1 MPEFLNNLF
10 FTKQFIPHGHCYLW
24 KPELVGLH
32 IVSDSLIALA
42 YYSIPVMLVYLV
54 HKRRD
59 VPFHGMFLMFGAF
72 IIACGT
78 THLMEV
84 WTLWHPTYWLSG
96 SIKII
101 TAIVSLYTASE
112 MVSLLP
118 KVLALP
124 SPAQLQAANLALEK
138 EITERKWAESQIRTL
153 NAELE
158 QRVSERTA
166 ALRRS
171 NEELATEIVE
181 RKRVESALRE
191 SEQRYRFLADAM
203 PQIVWTAQPD
213 GGLDYYNQR
222 WYDYTGM
229 TFEQTKDWGWQ
240 LVLHPDDLQL
250 CLERWT
256 KAFQTGESYE
266 IEYRFKKAADGTY
279 RWHLSRALPMRN
291 SDGEIV
297 LWVGACT
304 DIDDQKRAA
313 EALRQSEEQLRRVVQ
328 NMPVMMNA
336 VDADGNII
344 IWNRECEEVTGYSA
358 NEIVR
363 NSKAIELLYPD
374 TAYRHQAMAAW
385 AECGSNYCNC
395 EWEINSKQGS
405 VKTVSWFN
413 ISEQFPIPGWAAW
426 GIGVDITERKRA
438 ELGIRQINAQLEQR
452 VVERTAQ
459 LEAANAELEAFSY
472 SVSHDLRAPL
482 RSIDGFSQALL
493 EDYMDK
499 LDAPGQN
506 YLHRV
511 RLATQR
517 MGQLIDDL
525 LNLSQVTRSEMHRES
540 VDLSAIAQ
548 MIATE
553 LQEAEPERQVEFQI
567 VAGLV
572 ANGDSRLLRIVLE
585 NLLGN
590 AWKFTAKHSRA
601 RIEFGR
607 CSHDGVYTYFVR
619 DDGTGFDM
627 AYIDKLFGAF
637 QRLHGITEFQGTGI
651 GLATVQRI
659 IHRHSGRVWAEA
671 AVEQGATFYFTL

>member
-1 MPEFLNNLF
+1 MPEFLNNFL
-10 FTKQFIPHGHCYLW
+10 FTKEFIPHGHCYLW
-24 KPELVGLH
+24 KPELVWLH
-32 IVSDSLIALA
+32 MVSDSLIALA

-59 VPFHGMFLMFGAF
+59 VPFHSMFLMFGAF
-72 IIACGT
+72 IVACGT

-153 NAELE
+153 NVELE
-158 QRVSERTA
+158 QRVSERTV

-171 NEELATEIVE
+171 NEELATEIAE
-181 RKRVESALRE
+181 RKRVEAALR
-191 SEQRYRFLADAM
+191 
-203 PQIVWTAQPD
+203 
-213 GGLDYYNQR
+213 
-222 WYDYTGM
+222 
-229 TFEQTKDWGWQ
+229 
-240 LVLHPDDLQL
+240 H
-250 CLERWT
+250 
-256 KAFQTGESYE
+256 
-266 IEYRFKKAADGTY
+266 
-279 RWHLSRALPMRN
+279 
-291 SDGEIV
+291 
-297 LWVGACT
+297 
-304 DIDDQKRAA
+304 
-313 EALRQSEEQLRRVVQ
+313 SEEQLRRVVQ

-336 VDADGNII
+336 IDADGNII
-344 IWNRECEEVTGYSA
+344 IWNRECEQVTGYSA

-374 TAYRHQAMAAW
+374 TAYRHQTMAAW

-395 EWEINSKQGS
+395 ECEWEITSKKGS

-459 LEAANAELEAFSY
+459 LEAANAALEAFSY
-472 SVSHDLRAPL
+472 SVSHDLRTPL

-525 LNLSQVTRSEMHRES
+525 LNLSRVTRSEMHRES

-548 MIATE
+548 IIATE

-567 VAGLV
+567 VMGLV

-585 NLLGN
+585 NLLSN

-601 RIEFGR
+601 WIEFGR
-607 CSHDGVYTYFVR
+607 YSHDGVYTYFVR
-619 DDGTGFDM
+619 DDGAGFDM
-627 AYIDKLFGAF
+627 AYTDKLFGAF
-637 QRLHGITEFQGTGI
+637 QRLHGAKEFQGTGI

-659 IHRHSGRVWAEA
+659 IHRHSGRVWTEA

>member
-1 MPEFLNNLF
+1 MSEILNNFF

-32 IVSDSLIALA
+32 IVSDLLIALA

-72 IIACGT
+72 IVACGT

-158 QRVSERTA
+158 QRVSERTV

-171 NEELATEIVE
+171 NEELATEIAE
-181 RKRVESALRE
+181 RKRVES
-191 SEQRYRFLADAM
+191 
-203 PQIVWTAQPD
+203 
-213 GGLDYYNQR
+213 
-222 WYDYTGM
+222 
-229 TFEQTKDWGWQ
+229 
-240 LVLHPDDLQL
+240 
-250 CLERWT
+250 
-256 KAFQTGESYE
+256 
-266 IEYRFKKAADGTY
+266 
-279 RWHLSRALPMRN
+279 
-291 SDGEIV
+291 
-297 LWVGACT
+297 
-304 DIDDQKRAA
+304 
-313 EALRQSEEQLRRVVQ
+313 ALRQSEEQLRRVVQ

-336 VDADGNII
+336 IDADGNII
-344 IWNRECEEVTGYSA
+344 IWNRECEQVTGYSA

-363 NSKAIELLYPD
+363 NSKAIELLYPN
-374 TAYRHQAMAAW
+374 TAYRHQTMAAW

-395 EWEINSKQGS
+395 ECEWEITSKEGS

-413 ISEQFPIPGWAAW
+413 ISEQFPISGWAAW

-438 ELGIRQINAQLEQR
+438 ELGIHQLNAQLEQR

-472 SVSHDLRAPL
+472 SVSHDLRTPL

-506 YLHRV
+506 YLQRV
-511 RLATQR
+511 RRATQR

-525 LNLSQVTRSEMHRES
+525 LNLSRVTRSEMHLES

-553 LQEAEPERQVEFQI
+553 LQEAQPERQVEFQI

-607 CSHDGVYTYFVR
+607 CSQNGIHTYFVR

-627 AYIDKLFGAF
+627 AYTDKLFGAF

>member
-1 MPEFLNNLF
+1 MSEILNNFF

-72 IIACGT
+72 IVACGT

-158 QRVSERTA
+158 QRVSERTV

-171 NEELATEIVE
+171 NEELATEIAE
-181 RKRVESALRE
+181 RKRVES
-191 SEQRYRFLADAM
+191 
-203 PQIVWTAQPD
+203 
-213 GGLDYYNQR
+213 
-222 WYDYTGM
+222 
-229 TFEQTKDWGWQ
+229 
-240 LVLHPDDLQL
+240 
-250 CLERWT
+250 
-256 KAFQTGESYE
+256 
-266 IEYRFKKAADGTY
+266 
-279 RWHLSRALPMRN
+279 
-291 SDGEIV
+291 
-297 LWVGACT
+297 
-304 DIDDQKRAA
+304 
-313 EALRQSEEQLRRVVQ
+313 ALRQSEEQLRRVVQ

-336 VDADGNII
+336 IDADGNII
-344 IWNRECEEVTGYSA
+344 IWNRECEQVTGYSA

-374 TAYRHQAMAAW
+374 TANRHQTITAW

-395 EWEINSKQGS
+395 ECEWEITSKEGS

-413 ISEQFPIPGWAAW
+413 ISEQFPISGWAAW

-438 ELGIRQINAQLEQR
+438 ELGIHQLNAQLEQR

-472 SVSHDLRAPL
+472 SVSHDLRTPL

-525 LNLSQVTRSEMHRES
+525 LNLSRVTRSEMHRES

-548 MIATE
+548 IIATE

-567 VAGLV
+567 VMGLV

-601 RIEFGR
+601 WIEFGR
-607 CSHDGVYTYFVR
+607 YSHDGVHTYFVR
-619 DDGTGFDM
+619 DDGAGFDM
-627 AYIDKLFGAF
+627 AYTDKLFGAF
-637 QRLHGITEFQGTGI
+637 QRLHGAKEFQGTGI